1 MSRQALRAYLMEIT
15 VIQQGLGDIVKANQH
30 VHLKTSEAVLF

>member
-15 VIQQGLGDIVKANQH
+15 VIEQAFCDIVRTNQ
-30 VHLKTSEAVLF
+30 LIYMKTSGVVLF